1 MTAPDGRMRRL
12 ADCVAWMDDDLDE
25 HVSQPYKD
33 QPLAQDWARVA
44 KAAGEVGEAIEA
56 LGAYSGQ
63 NPRKGVHGSPDDLLA
78 ELTDG
83 ALTCVYAIQHFT
95 KDAEATIEIL
105 LSRAE
110 YHVQRRK
117 EQLRR
122 TSDLEDP
129 HEH

>member
-105 LSRAE
+105 LS
-110 YHVQRRK
+110 
-117 EQLRR
+117 
-122 TSDLEDP
+122 
-129 HEH
+129 